1 MPHGGAGAFF
11 IADYGLRIVLEAKP
25 SAWGT
30 AAPIPPDPQSEIRN
44 QKGSLMR
51 VLFVGD
57 VFGKPGRRIL
67 QEKLRHLIHEVRAD
81 FCIANVENAAG
92 GFGITPQIAAELLET
107 EIDLLTSGNHIWD
120 KRAIV
125 PYLTEQPRLLRPHNY
140 PDGTPGTGVFVGHSR
155 CGVSLGVV
163 SLQGRVF
170 MPALDCPFRVGDR
183 VIEEIRKETPVILVD
198 FHAEATSEKQ
208 AFAWYVD
215 GRVSAVVGT
224 HTHVQTAD
232 ERILPRGTAYITDLG
247 MTGPHDSVIGSL
259 PDLAI
264 DRFLHQ
270 IPVRL
275 EPASNNLRLCG
286 ATIEIDE
293 QTGLATSITR
303 VNIPVSIGLGGV
315 GIGI

>member
-1 MPHGGAGAFF
+1 
-11 IADYGLRIVLEAKP
+11 
-25 SAWGT
+25 
-30 AAPIPPDPQSEIRN
+30 
-44 QKGSLMR
+44 MR

-57 VFGKPGRRIL
+57 VFGKPGRRVL
-67 QEKLRHLIHEVRAD
+67 QEKLHHLIHEVRAD

-155 CGVSLGVV
+155 CGVSLAVV

-183 VIEEIRKETPVILVD
+183 VIEEVRKETPVILID

-232 ERILPRGTAYITDLG
+232 ERVLPRGTAYITDLG

-303 VNIPVSIGLGGV
+303 VNIPVSI
-315 GIGI
+315 